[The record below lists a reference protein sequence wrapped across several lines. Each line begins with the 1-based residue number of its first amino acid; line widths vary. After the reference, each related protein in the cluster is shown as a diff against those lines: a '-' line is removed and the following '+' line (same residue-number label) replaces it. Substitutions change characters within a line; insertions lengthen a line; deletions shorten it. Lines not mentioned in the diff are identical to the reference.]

1 MAAIRLFIA
10 IDTPA
15 GVKEAM
21 RATCDRLR
29 ESGADI
35 RWEDPRKLHLTLKF
49 LGETDE
55 TMLAAI
61 GDAVSRL
68 AAQTPPLAVR
78 YRGLGCFPP
87 RQDPRVIWVGMEE
100 SSGALADLQERLERE
115 METLG
120 FRREER
126 RFHPH
131 ITIGRVRSQRN
142 VRGLLRVLESS
153 TFESPA
159 VALDALHVVRSDL
172 RPAGSVYTILQSYP
186 FTAIPALNE

>member
-1 MAAIRLFIA
+1 MAAVRLFIA

-15 GVKEAM
+15 TVKEEIL
-21 RATCDRLR
+21 ATLGRLR
-29 ESGADI
+29 ESGADV

-55 TMLAAI
+55 ALLPAI
-61 GDAVSRL
+61 G
-68 AAQTPPLAVR
+68 AAAGKVAALTPPLTVR
-78 YRGLGCFPP
+78 YRGLGCFPA
-87 RQDPRVIWVGMEE
+87 RRDPRVIWIGMEE
-100 SSGALADLQERLERE
+100 PSGLLDALQERCEQE
-115 METLG
+115 MESLS

-126 RFHPH
+126 TFHPH

-159 VALDALHVVRSDL
+159 VRLDALRVVRSDL

-186 FTAIPALNE
+186 FTAIPAPNE